1 MSYEVSPNPTA
12 MTGKA
17 YEDFHHP
24 TVMTGKAAQWLGLMM
39 LLEVFALIA
48 LLCLR

>member
-1 MSYEVSPNPTA
+1 MTYEDSPHPTA

-17 YEDFHHP
+17 
-24 TVMTGKAAQWLGLMM
+24 AQWIGLMM